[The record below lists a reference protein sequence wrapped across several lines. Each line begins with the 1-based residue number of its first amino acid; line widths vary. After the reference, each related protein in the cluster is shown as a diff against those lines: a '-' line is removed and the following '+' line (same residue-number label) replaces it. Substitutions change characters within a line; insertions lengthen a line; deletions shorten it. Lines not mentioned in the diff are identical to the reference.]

1 MSNTTTTCCS
11 DHTGATISTDQANYD
26 GLGPP
31 YGAGIRGGYRAQT
44 TAAGS
49 FAPNA
54 FGLHDVHGNVAEL
67 VQDCYGVLGYGIAL
81 PGSAGVLTP
90 FAEVGLTED
99 AGLRRLRL
107 GTRLKLAPADGR
119 SSLALEL
126 GTERNETGGA
136 TPEHRVS
143 LDLSLRY

>member
-90 FAEVGLTED
+90 FAEVGLTE
-99 AGLRRLRL
+99 GRRPPPTAPRYPPQARSRRRPQQPCAR
-107 GTRLKLAPADGR
+107 TR
-119 SSLALEL
+119 
-126 GTERNETGGA
+126 
-136 TPEHRVS
+136 H
-143 LDLSLRY
+143 